1 MLLKQVG
8 PVPPPHKCRVGGTV
22 ILGHP
27 FGSSDSRSAG
37 RDRLSMGFGTNPRQ
51 GGIDPLRTE
60 LAHRLVLARTVEEID
75 DLLEEAECWLRKRPY
90 DEDVRVASEA
100 ATERRVRLL
109 ADAQK
114 REGG

>member
-1 MLLKQVG
+1 L
-8 PVPPPHKCRVGGTV
+8 C
-22 ILGHP
+22 
-27 FGSSDSRSAG
+27 D
-37 RDRLSMGFGTNPRQ
+37 TNPRQ

-114 REGG
+114 REGGFNPGGLLYGLLSTNKISARMGHNV